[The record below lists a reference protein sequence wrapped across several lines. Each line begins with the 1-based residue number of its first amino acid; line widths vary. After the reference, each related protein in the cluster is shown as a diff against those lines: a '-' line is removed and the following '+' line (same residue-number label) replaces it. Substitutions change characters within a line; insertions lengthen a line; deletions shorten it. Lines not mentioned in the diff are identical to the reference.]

1 MLFSVERSFEP
12 RFACL
17 HSACAMLES
26 LPITT
31 AGHRPRHIRK
41 DDGAVPAYLAAL
53 NAEQRRAV
61 EYGVGLDKLSEAG
74 PLLIIAGAG
83 SGKTNTL
90 AYRVAHL
97 VFSGVDPPRV
107 LLLTFSRRAAEE
119 MVHRAGRVLS
129 QALDAR
135 GRRRN
140 TELPW
145 AGTFHSVGARLLREY
160 AERIGL
166 NESFTIHDR
175 GDSEDL
181 LAIVRHELGLSE
193 TKSRFPTKGTC
204 LAIYSRTVN
213 GGLPLGDVLKK
224 TFPRSAQW
232 EEGLRKLFDAYVGE
246 KQSQNVL
253 DYDDLLLYWAQTVG
267 EPSLGREIG
276 ERFDHVLVDE
286 YQDTNRLQASILLGM
301 KPNGQGL
308 AVVGDDAQSIYSF
321 RAATVRNILDFPK
334 QFEPPATIVSLE
346 RNYRSTPPIL
356 DASNG
361 VIGLAAQ
368 RYSKK
373 LWTDRVSS
381 EKPKLVTVR
390 DGGEQAQYVAEQV
403 LEYREAGIAL
413 KSQAV
418 LFRSSSHSAEL
429 ELELARR
436 GIPFVKYGGL
446 KFLEAAHIKDVLG
459 VLRWAENP
467 RSRLSG
473 FRTVKLL
480 AGVGS
485 ATAAKLLDA
494 MGDTPNPIGAMQ
506 SFGMPPSV
514 ASDWA
519 SFRELF
525 SALHHAKSTW
535 PADMDLVTRWYEPH
549 LQRIYEDAYI
559 RQGDL
564 VQLRQIASTYTSR
577 ERFLTEITLD
587 PPSAT
592 SDEAGL
598 PGQDDDYLILST
610 IHSAKGQEWTAVQ
623 ILNVVDGCIPSDM
636 STGSSEEIEE
646 ERRVL
651 YVAMTR
657 AKSHLHLIVPQRFYA
672 YQQSKSGDRHVYALL
687 SRFIPDSLFHHFDS
701 CAWPIIEESTGASA
715 KVPHPTTAKVDI
727 SAQVRAQWK

>member
-1 MLFSVERSFEP
+1 
-12 RFACL
+12 
-17 HSACAMLES
+17 
-26 LPITT
+26 
-31 AGHRPRHIRK
+31 
-41 DDGAVPAYLAAL
+41 
-53 NAEQRRAV
+53 
-61 EYGVGLDKLSEAG
+61 
-74 PLLIIAGAG
+74 
-83 SGKTNTL
+83 
-90 AYRVAHL
+90 
-97 VFSGVDPPRV
+97 
-107 LLLTFSRRAAEE
+107 
-119 MVHRAGRVLS
+119 
-129 QALDAR
+129 
-135 GRRRN
+135 
-140 TELPW
+140 
-145 AGTFHSVGARLLREY
+145 
-160 AERIGL
+160 
-166 NESFTIHDR
+166 
-175 GDSEDL
+175 
-181 LAIVRHELGLSE
+181 
-193 TKSRFPTKGTC
+193 
-204 LAIYSRTVN
+204 
-213 GGLPLGDVLKK
+213 
-224 TFPRSAQW
+224 
-232 EEGLRKLFDAYVGE
+232 
-246 KQSQNVL
+246 
-253 DYDDLLLYWAQTVG
+253 
-267 EPSLGREIG
+267 
-276 ERFDHVLVDE
+276 
-286 YQDTNRLQASILLGM
+286 M

-346 RNYRSTPPIL
+346 RNYRSTQPIL

-361 VIGLAAQ
+361 VIGLAAE
-368 RYSKK
+368 RYTKN

-459 VLRWAENP
+459 ILRWAENP

-525 SALHHAKSTW
+525 SALHRSKSTW

-559 RQGDL
+559 RQSDL
-564 VQLRQIASTYTSR
+564 VQLQQIASTYTSR

-592 SDEAGL
+592 SDEAGV

-646 ERRVL
+646 ERRLL

-657 AKSHLHLIVPQRFYA
+657 AKNHLHLIVPQRFYA

-701 CAWPIIEESTGASA
+701 CAWPVVEESTGASA